1 MRRVRNMATKE
12 ISEAEIEK
20 LVIANVNGSTYF
32 GTIIQTKD
40 ETILEGIDRLDFK
53 EYVKA
58 RNLGELKTTTF
69 KGNGTITT
77 RFLTDEEKIQMLVYI
92 KKMAMIKKTALAHV
106 ENDLFQKSF

>member
-1 MRRVRNMATKE
+1 MATKE

-20 LVIANVNGSTYF
+20 LVIANVNGTSYLGIITVST
-32 GTIIQTKD
+32 KE
-40 ETILEGIDRLDFK
+40 ETILEGIDRIDFK
-53 EYVKA
+53 EYVKV

-92 KKMAMIKKTALAHV
+92 KKMTMIKKTALSHV